1 MKPRDLIFN
10 KAYLTV
16 VGCKIVV
23 SIYSLFLQTAKILPL
38 YTRISLKKS
47 MVA

>member
-23 SIYSLFLQTAKILPL
+23 SIYSLFFAALLGFCHFM
-38 YTRISLKKS
+38 LKS
-47 MVA
+47 P